1 MGIRTKPPG
10 PDLMLNILADFRFE
24 LRNFLHFSE
33 SVAVKAGLEP
43 QQHQLLLQVAGAP
56 AGALVTITYAAQR
69 LRLQHNSAVEL
80 VNRSVREGLL
90 LRTSDAG
97 DRRRVIL
104 QLTRKGQRVLDSLTA
119 EHARELS
126 ELAPRL
132 ALALK
137 RIREYT
143 LRANVTEAQ

>member
-1 MGIRTKPPG
+1 
-10 PDLMLNILADFRFE
+10 MLNILADFRFE